1 MLARRQRARSD
12 RQPTAPVQRC
22 VRPAHRVV
30 ARSSAITAREALHLY
45 TPGSATTQF
54 AEHTLGTIDRGKL
67 ADVVVLGADPLSVDP
82 GAIKDIGVDL
92 TVVDGR
98 VVYEKA

>member
-1 MLARRQRARSD
+1 MRSTGPPCRCEKQRDHRARGPAPLHA
-12 RQPTAPVQRC
+12 RQCHHA
-22 VRPAHRVV
+22 VRRAH
-30 ARSSAITAREALHLY
+30 
-45 TPGSATTQF
+45 
-54 AEHTLGTIDRGKL
+54 LGTIGRGKL
-67 ADVVVLGADPLSVDP
+67 ADVVVLDTDPLSVDP